1 MSQFVAV
8 GQVWPYEECD
18 DYQQVGKGTIIQYG
32 KSGQGQQRY
41 QCQRCKRTFNEHTGT
56 VFYGRKRSE
65 AEIVECLALLAEGV
79 RISSI
84 SRTQGIKEDT
94 ILAW

>member
-1 MSQFVAV
+1 
-8 GQVWPYEECD
+8 
-18 DYQQVGKGTIIQYG
+18 
-32 KSGQGQQRY
+32 
-41 QCQRCKRTFNEHTGT
+41 

-65 AEIVECLALLAEGV
+65 AEIVECLGLLAEGV

-84 SRTQGIKEDT
+84 SRTQGIKEAT